1 MWRHLSRLSLN
12 PTNSV
17 NALRKSSPFPRISE
31 KAMGR
36 TVFDGAWVTC
46 LPMNQPL
53 CPGRWRSLNGQAWVI
68 HPPSGIGPTYMICPA
83 RLGESPKENH
93 GVLYRTWEGGDWPT
107 VGVMVSRPMPPWSFS
122 LCAFSGVFLS
132 LCSIV
137 GSESRTESRTGGI
150 NWEKWVP
157 SISYLTPGHPT
168 SMRHE
173 GSPSGPH
180 CCSGPLGLQATN
192 TPRSH
197 TALWPPT
204 STSGLV

>member
-1 MWRHLSRLSLN
+1 MWRHLRRLSLN
-12 PTNSV
+12 PNNSV

-68 HPPSGIGPTYMICPA
+68 HPPSGIGPTYMICPV

-137 GSESRTESRTGGI
+137 GSEVELSLAQVVSTEKSGFQVYPT
-150 NWEKWVP
+150 W
-157 SISYLTPGHPT
+157 LLDTPLLWD
-168 SMRHE
+168 MK
-173 GSPSGPH
+173 
-180 CCSGPLGLQATN
+180 GPL
-192 TPRSH
+192 RDH
-197 TALWPPT
+197 TAVLAPWACRQLTRPGLILPFGHQPPPL
-204 STSGLV
+204 G